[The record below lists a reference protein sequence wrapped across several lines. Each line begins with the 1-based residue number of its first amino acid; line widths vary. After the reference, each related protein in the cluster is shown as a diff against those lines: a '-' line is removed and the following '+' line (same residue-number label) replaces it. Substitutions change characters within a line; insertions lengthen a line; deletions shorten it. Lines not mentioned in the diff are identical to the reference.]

1 METRAVTP
9 NLSFIKLKT
18 PLTGVAEFFCAY
30 LYSGER
36 KAIIDLGPKSAVP
49 GLLATLAELGLSGG
63 DIDYL
68 ILTHIHVDHGG
79 GVGTA
84 LKEMS
89 RAKVIAHSR
98 ARPHLIDPTRLWQAS
113 LQTLEEL
120 ALKYGDI
127 EPVPEDRIIVARDGM
142 KLDLGPGLELEI
154 YLTPG
159 HASHHLSLFER
170 AGGVLI
176 AGEAAGVCVNGG
188 LRPGAPPPFD
198 VKQALASIE
207 KLIELKP
214 RMICYGHFGC
224 YDNAVARL
232 ARFREQLLFW
242 HETVNSMAGAGR
254 KPEEILAV
262 LKNQDRNL
270 DYLDRLNRD
279 EYRQEHLFLI
289 NTIEGL
295 LDPAG

>member
-9 NLSFIKLKT
+9 NLSFIRLKT
-18 PLTGVAEFFCAY
+18 PLTGVADFFCAY
-30 LYSGER
+30 LFSGER

-49 GLLATLAELGLSGG
+49 GLLATLAGLGLSAEE
-63 DIDYL
+63 IDYL

-89 RAKVIAHSR
+89 RAKVVAHSR

-127 EPVPEDRIIVARDGM
+127 EPVPEDRIIVARDRM

-170 AGGVLI
+170 ASGVLI

-198 VKQALASIE
+198 FKQALASIE
-207 KLIELKP
+207 RLIELKP
-214 RMICYGHFGC
+214 RVICYGHFGG

-232 ARFREQLLFW
+232 EHFREQLLFW
-242 HETVNSMAGAGR
+242 HETINSLARAGR

-262 LKNQDRNL
+262 LRNRDRNL

-295 LDPAG
+295 LESAG